1 MTDRLEIRRDGVVLA
16 HLHAARNKLWVTYSD
31 EVLDTVPAGTPV
43 LSCSLPVRS
52 ARTDASAW
60 ARGLLP
66 EGQHLAQ
73 LAAAADIVASDT
85 FGMLARYGRDIA
97 GAFEIAAEADQS
109 DTLAPRYEQYLPDE
123 LDSEIASLVTHPLAI
138 HDDSEL
144 SLAGLQDKMVAV
156 RIDDGWARPV
166 HGYPSTHI
174 LKVDPP
180 QHPGIVDAEAACLRL
195 ARALNLTSI
204 EVERC
209 RLGNRET
216 LIVSRFDRAQLDDG
230 SVGRLHQ
237 EDLLQA
243 LGVDPSARGGRSK
256 YQQAG
261 TPGPPSWWHAADLI
275 DSYAK
280 DATDQLHQLVRIVTY
295 ITATANA
302 DCHAKN
308 IAFLLEDGRIRLA
321 PLYDTVPTALWPEL
335 RDTASMTVADVA
347 PMYAITVEDIAS
359 EARRWGMPIDDARAA
374 VTDLLEELLEF
385 VQVAEHEA
393 VIDLVTRNSRRLLA
407 GVSKEKR

>member
-1 MTDRLEIRRDGVVLA
+1 MAERLQVRRDGDLLGVLA
-16 HLHAARNKLWVTYSD
+16 AAGSGVAFTYSD
-31 EVLDTVPAGTPV
+31 QVLDAVAAGTPI

-52 ARTDASAW
+52 TRRDATAW

-73 LAAAADIVASDT
+73 LAALADVAASDT
-85 FGMLARYGRDIA
+85 FGLLARYGRDIA
-97 GAFEIAAEADQS
+97 GAFEIVADDDPDDVS
-109 DTLAPRYEQYLPDE
+109 IPAYDLYLAGE
-123 LDSEIASLVTHPLAI
+123 LDAEIADLAIRPLAI

-156 RIDDGWARPV
+156 RVGDGWARPR

-180 QHPGIVDAEAACLRL
+180 GRAGLVDAEAACLRL
-195 ARALNLTSI
+195 ASAVDLTTVD
-204 EVERC
+204 VER
-209 RLGNRET
+209 RRFGGRET
-216 LIVSRFDRAQLDDG
+216 LIVSRFDRTELDDG
-230 SVGRLHQ
+230 TTRRLHQ

-243 LGVDPSARGGRSK
+243 LGIDPSSRRGRSK
-256 YQQAG
+256 YQESG

-275 DSYAK
+275 DSYAE
-280 DATDQLHQLVRIVTY
+280 DAAGQLIELVRIVTFT
-295 ITATANA
+295 TAIANA

-335 RDTASMTVADVA
+335 RDSAALTVADVS
-347 PMYAITVEDIAS
+347 PMSAIAVEHIVG
-359 EARRWGMPIDDARAA
+359 EARRWGLQIDRAARA
-374 VTDLLEELLEF
+374 VTDLLEQLLA
-385 VQVAEHEA
+385 VVHVAEHDGVA
-393 VIDLVTRNSRRLLA
+393 GLVAENAHRLLDGA
-407 GVSKEKR
+407 AA

>member
-1 MTDRLEIRRDGVVLA
+1 MAERLEVRRDGVALA
-16 HLHAARNKLWVTYSD
+16 HLQTVRNKLWVTYCE
-31 EVLDTVPAGTPV
+31 EVLDTVPAGTPI
-43 LSCSLPVRS
+43 LSCSLPLRS
-52 ARTDASAW
+52 TRTDASAW

-66 EGQHLAQ
+66 EGQHLAL
-73 LAAAADIVASDT
+73 LAAAADVAASDT

-97 GAFEIAAEADQS
+97 GAFEIIAEGDPDDIS
-109 DTLAPRYEQYLPDE
+109 IPSYDLYLTEE
-123 LDSEIASLVTHPLAI
+123 LDTEIAGLATTPLAI

-156 RIDDGWARPV
+156 RVGNNWGRPV

-180 QHPGIVDAEAACLRL
+180 DRPGIVDAEAACLRL
-195 ARALNLTSI
+195 ARAVDLTNI

-209 RLGNRET
+209 RLGDRET
-216 LIVSRFDRAQLDDG
+216 LIVSRFDRVELDDG
-230 SVGRLHQ
+230 TLRRLHQ

-243 LGVDPSARGGRSK
+243 LGVDPSARSGRSK

-275 DSYAK
+275 DSYAD
-280 DATDQLHQLVRIVTY
+280 DARNQLHQLVRIVAYT
-295 ITATANA
+295 TATANA

-321 PLYDTVPTALWPEL
+321 PLYDTVPTALWPGL
-335 RDTASMTVADVA
+335 RDTVALTVFDIS
-347 PMYAITVEDIAS
+347 PMSAVTIEHISS
-359 EARRWGMPIDDARAA
+359 EARRWGAPMNDARDA
-374 VTDLLEELLEF
+374 VIDLLEELLDA
-385 VQVAEHEA
+385 VHVAKHDA
-393 VIDLVTRNSRRLLA
+393 VIELVTANARRLLDGA
-407 GVSKEKR
+407 AA

>member
-1 MTDRLEIRRDGVVLA
+1 MAERLEVRRDGVALA
-16 HLHAARNKLWVTYSD
+16 HLQTMRSRLWVTYTD

-52 ARTDASAW
+52 TRTDASAW

-73 LAAAADIVASDT
+73 LAAAADVAASDT

-97 GAFEIAAEADQS
+97 GAFEIIAEGDPDDMLIPS
-109 DTLAPRYEQYLPDE
+109 WDLYLTEE
-123 LDSEIASLVTHPLAI
+123 LDAEIARLTTAPLAI

-156 RIDDGWARPV
+156 RVGNDWGRPV

-180 QHPGIVDAEAACLRL
+180 DRPGIVDAEAACLRL
-195 ARALNLTSI
+195 ARAVDLTDI
-204 EVERC
+204 EAERC
-209 RLGNRET
+209 RLGDRET
-216 LIVSRFDRAQLDDG
+216 IIVSRFDRVELDDG
-230 SVGRLHQ
+230 TLRRLHQ

-256 YQQAG
+256 YQQAA

-275 DSYAK
+275 DTYSDHAR
-280 DATDQLHQLVRIVTY
+280 DQLHQLVRIVAYT
-295 ITATANA
+295 TAIANA

-308 IAFLLEDGRIRLA
+308 IAFVLEDGRIHLA
-321 PLYDTVPTALWPEL
+321 PLYDTVPTALWPGL
-335 RDTASMTVADVA
+335 RDTTALTVADVST
-347 PMYAITVEDIAS
+347 MSSVTVEHIAS
-359 EARRWGMPIDDARAA
+359 EARRWGVPMDDARAA
-374 VTDLLEELLEF
+374 VIDLLEELLEA
-385 VQVAEHEA
+385 VHVAEHDA
-393 VIDLVTRNSRRLLA
+393 VIELVTANARRLLDSAA
-407 GVSKEKR
+407 G